1 MPIQRRNRE
10 HQLFSISSLTLLSTA
25 SRSKLPMRWGV
36 DYVVSVLILEQNA
49 TFRSFSIV
57 CVCLSG
63 CFFRTTTEKHPGF
76 QKSRIAILSLYSM
89 GNKSSW
95 CFRNQCDDDFDI
107 AARLEREL
115 ISVFDTTMY
124 CVMRSYFSILDKA
137 PWLIYRRT
145 EIEHFINLK

>member
-1 MPIQRRNRE
+1 MPIQRRNKE
-10 HQLFSISSLTLLSTA
+10 QQLFSISSLTLLSTA
-25 SRSKLPMRWGV
+25 SRNKLPMRWGV
-36 DYVVSVLILEQNA
+36 DYVVSVLILEQNT

-57 CVCLSG
+57 CVCLSE

-95 CFRNQCDDDFDI
+95 CFRNQCDYDFEFWDISWVIYSSALDI

-115 ISVFDTTMY
+115 ISVFDTTMF
-124 CVMRSYFSILDKA
+124 CVWIWHAKLF
-137 PWLIYRRT
+137 
-145 EIEHFINLK
+145 FNFG